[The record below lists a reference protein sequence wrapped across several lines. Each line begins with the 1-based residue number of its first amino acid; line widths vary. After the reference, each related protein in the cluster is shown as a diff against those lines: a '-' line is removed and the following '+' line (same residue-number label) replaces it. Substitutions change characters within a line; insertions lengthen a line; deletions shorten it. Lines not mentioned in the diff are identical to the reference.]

1 MNKKEIKAKAY
12 QIAEL
17 ENNLQVDFSL
27 NKEEIEEQMIELTKT
42 LSFEDLVEIDM
53 YILKH
58 HLIKLKKNTLTK

>member
-17 ENNLQVDFSL
+17 ENNLQADFSL